1 MLDVFVVVF
10 GVDREQLEDPAIPHL
25 YCCPAFA
32 SEYPW
37 HVGVCA
43 CLCDCVRVC
52 VCVAQIKLNYYFSLC
67 FQEAG
72 AVVGGVV
79 RAWNAQ
85 VLPSCIFASLSHRAN
100 TNTHTHTSIQ

>member
-25 YCCPAFA
+25 YCCPASA

-52 VCVAQIKLNYYFSLC
+52 VWHK
-67 FQEAG
+67 
-72 AVVGGVV
+72 
-79 RAWNAQ
+79 
-85 VLPSCIFASLSHRAN
+85 
-100 TNTHTHTSIQ
+100 